1 MNKKQLIAR
10 VQRYMGPGATR
21 STASAAVEA
30 VLASIL
36 SATQNP
42 GEKLHIARFGSF
54 ERLLRPA
61 RQGYD
66 INTGTLRHI
75 PEKEELTFKAAK
87 GFLPE

>member
-1 MNKKQLIAR
+1 
-10 VQRYMGPGATR
+10 MGPGATR

-30 VLASIL
+30 VLASIQL
-36 SATQNP
+36 ATHTP

-54 ERLLRPA
+54 ERILRPA
-61 RQGYD
+61 RQRYD

-75 PEKEELTFKAAK
+75 PEKEELTFKASK